1 MRADARMLHDPLR
14 TRGRAV
20 AAGVALLVLVLA
32 GTVILGLVRP
42 RASAGADAELL
53 LVGDTG
59 ALHVQV
65 GERLHPVANLASARL
80 VLGTAATPT
89 RVGAAAVADRDSGHP
104 LGIPGAP
111 AIAGAEP
118 PEAPPAVGVCENAEP
133 ALHEPVAVRSTV
145 ARTGELPDDDGLA
158 ALLTDGDRTWLV
170 HDGHRALINPADP
183 TLSRA
188 LGLSAAPV
196 RPAGPALVGAL
207 PERAPVTV
215 PELPDA
221 GGPTSWPAPF
231 DRVGRVVAVGERRVL
246 VLSDGAV
253 DVPPVL
259 ADVFAATGGT
269 GEADGQDLSAIP
281 VAAAPDAGSLPAEVP
296 EWAPA
301 EGWLCVDAD
310 AGDTVVTAGA
320 APEDVVP
327 YPQADG
333 AGPAL
338 DGFSSGAPG
347 TVAVDTGAGVHLIS
361 AEGTRHQVESR
372 RALGSLGYPAAVQV
386 PWRVLSALR
395 EGPELTRDAALA
407 AV

>member
-170 HDGHRALINPADP
+170 HDGHRALIDPADP

-188 LGLSAAPV
+188 LGLSAAPL
-196 RPAGPALVGAL
+196 RPAGPALV
-207 PERAPVTV
+207 
-215 PELPDA
+215 
-221 GGPTSWPAPF
+221 GPTSWPAPF
-231 DRVGRVVAVGERRVL
+231 DRVGRVGAVGERRVL

-310 AGDTVVTAGA
+310 AGDTVVTVGA

-361 AEGTRHQVESR
+361 AEGTRHPVESR
-372 RALGSLGYPAAVQV
+372 RALGSPGDPAAVQV
-386 PWRVLSALR
+386 PWRGLSAPR